1 MMRGRRLAFLG
12 AVLLALSGC
21 GAPRVQARPPL
32 WKVSD
37 GDTTIWLLGSIHLLP
52 ANVDWRTPAVER
64 AIGEADTLILES
76 SPDDRADFDAVAK
89 ASQPVP
95 LEQRVS
101 PGKLPILDAMV
112 ERSGAPRATLAGYKD
127 WALAV
132 TLDSG
137 DAVAGGASTRYGV
150 ERKLWDTF
158 GQAGKTRSAFYRT
171 KDQLL
176 LLDGL
181 PAGLQREM
189 LGNTL
194 SGKENYSGALS
205 AWEKG
210 DLAALVKNA
219 TCTPLDGKLVGEPNA
234 KWARWIAWRMKTKG
248 NVLITVG
255 VGHFAGPYDLTKMLA
270 ARGLKVER
278 VQ

>member
-1 MMRGRRLAFLG
+1 MRRGRRLAVLG
-12 AVLLALSGC
+12 AVLLALAGC
-21 GAPRVQARPPL
+21 GEPRVQARPPL

-37 GDTTIWLLGSIHLLP
+37 GDTTIWLLGSIHQLP
-52 ANVDWRTPAVER
+52 ANVDWRTPAIDR

-76 SPDDRADFDAVAK
+76 SPEDPVNFRAMAEGPH
-89 ASQPVP
+89 PVP

-101 PGKLPILDAMV
+101 PGKLQILDAMV
-112 ERSGAPRATLAGYKD
+112 ARSGVPRETLANYKD

-132 TLDSG
+132 TLDG
-137 DAVAGGASTRYGV
+137 GEAKANGASPNHGV

-158 GQAGKTRSAFYRT
+158 GQAGKTRSAFYRA

-181 PAGLQREM
+181 SPDLQREM
-189 LGNTL
+189 LGNTI
-194 SGKENYSGALS
+194 SVKENYSTALA

-210 DLAALVKNA
+210 DLAALTQAA

-234 KWARWIAWRMKTKG
+234 QWARWIAWRMKTKG
-248 NVLITVG
+248 NLLIAVG
-255 VGHFAGPYDLTKMLA
+255 LGHFAGPYDLTKMLA